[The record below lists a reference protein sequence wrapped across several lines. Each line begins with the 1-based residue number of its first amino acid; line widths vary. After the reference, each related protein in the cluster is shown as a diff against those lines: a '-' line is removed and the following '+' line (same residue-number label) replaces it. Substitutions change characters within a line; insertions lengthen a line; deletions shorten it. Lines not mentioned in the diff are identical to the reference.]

1 MGKKTAPSAWGFA
14 FFVYLIS
21 ILITRAGDFRQSM
34 QNYVSEVNDW
44 LLLLLLEKEVWKHK
58 IATNN
63 IQVDVEPTTYKWG
76 ENN

>member
-1 MGKKTAPSAWGFA
+1 MAWENNSPLRVGFA

-63 IQVDVEPTTYKWG
+63 IQVDVEPTPYK
-76 ENN
+76 

>member
-1 MGKKTAPSAWGFA
+1 
-14 FFVYLIS
+14 
-21 ILITRAGDFRQSM
+21 M

-44 LLLLLLEKEVWKHK
+44 LFLLLLLLLLLEKEVWKHK